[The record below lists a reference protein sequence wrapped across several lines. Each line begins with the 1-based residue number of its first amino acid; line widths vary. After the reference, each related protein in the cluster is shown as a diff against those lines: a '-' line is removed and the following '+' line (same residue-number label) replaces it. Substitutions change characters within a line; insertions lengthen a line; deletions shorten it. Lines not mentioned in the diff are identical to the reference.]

1 MEHVVIDGDLTPVL
15 RACSDEDLIPLRDY
29 ILSASTNELDIKDS
43 YKVSPDRPSSY
54 VNDLVYEISS
64 FGGNTFVNIFRGGGV
79 PYAEVACDVASKV
92 KAKYDENASVE
103 EIEWAILTKILEQA
117 IKDMSP
123 EERAKL
129 EQIFRDA
136 GADRV
141 DLSAGFPLGL
151 IMAQVGIRAAGFVA
165 YQVAVIVANAVAK
178 AILGRGLSLAANAAL
193 TRIIGMF
200 AGPIGWVITGIWTA
214 IDIAGPAY
222 RVTIPCVCHVAYL
235 RLKNQYSGMELGG
248 DV

>member
-1 MEHVVIDGDLTPVL
+1 M
-15 RACSDEDLIPLRDY
+15 
-29 ILSASTNELDIKDS
+29 
-43 YKVSPDRPSSY
+43 
-54 VNDLVYEISS
+54 
-64 FGGNTFVNIFRGGGV
+64 
-79 PYAEVACDVASKV
+79 
-92 KAKYDENASVE
+92 
-103 EIEWAILTKILEQA
+103 TKILEQA

-178 AILGRGLSLAANAAL
+178 AVLGRGLSLAANAAL

-235 RLKNQYSGMELGG
+235 RLKNQYSDMELGG